1 MDRPTRME
9 IQKVLQRGK
18 EAKTWAEYWDA
29 IDQAVKL
36 TQLVSDVDP
45 EVLADQFDD
54 ALGHKLVDS

>member
-9 IQKVLQRGK
+9 IQKVLQKGK

-54 ALGHKLVDS
+54 ALGHKLADR